1 MGNRF
6 YFRMATTNMLLNRKF
21 YAPYLLTCGM
31 SVAMLFII
39 YSMAITDLPGGSTMK
54 MLMMLG
60 TIVIILFS
68 AIFLFYTNSFLIKRR
83 KRELALYNI
92 LGMEKRHIAV
102 VMFYE
107 TLLTA
112 LVSIAG
118 GLLFGVVLDKLMY
131 LVLLNLMH
139 FEVSQAFHLYPEAL
153 ILTLVV
159 FGVIFLLILAANLRQ
174 IVLSNPIE
182 LLRGQNAGERE
193 PKVKWPLVVIG
204 ALSLAGGYYIAVTTK
219 DVMAAILLFFV
230 AVILVIV
237 GTYCLFTAGSIA
249 VLKTMKRSKGYYYK
263 PSHFVSV
270 SGMLYR
276 MKQNA
281 VGLGNICIL
290 STMVL
295 VTVSTTVSL
304 YCGIESIL
312 GSRYPTDIEVTVYD
326 TTKEEQKA
334 MLELVETR
342 TRAAGMNIKQLNAYE
357 ALQFSVD
364 KQGDTFVAD
373 TGRAGDAE
381 VTYLLFLS
389 PENYENATGH
399 AIQVSPGAV
408 AIYEQSGHLPDTFKL
423 FGETYIVGERL
434 KEVPVKGDLTT
445 FVAVN
450 VFYLVVDSQETLNS
464 ILVDQMAAY
473 GEHASEMEYIIQFD
487 VDGDEEAQLILK
499 EDIRDDLKAL
509 MAQLRDDGGFSCGVY
524 ARAGSTEDFYAMYGS
539 FLFLGLFLGILFL
552 MATVLIIYYKQLIE
566 GYEDRSRFEIMQNVG
581 MDTKLVKSSI
591 HSQILTMFFL
601 PLFTAA
607 VHLFFAFPLLT
618 RCLKLLYLEDVKLF
632 TICTVCTLLVF
643 SLIYGLVYSLTA
655 RTYYGIV
662 SSSDERR

>member
-6 YFRMATTNMLLNRKF
+6 YFRMASTNMLLNRKF

-39 YSMAITDLPGGSTMK
+39 YSMAITDLPGGSTMRS
-54 MLMMLG
+54 LMMLG

-131 LVLLNLMH
+131 LVLLNLMR
-139 FEVSQAFHLYPEAL
+139 FDVTQAFHLYPSA
-153 ILTLVV
+153 IVLTLVV
-159 FGVIFLLILAANLRQ
+159 FGVIFLLILVSNLKQ

-182 LLRGQNAGERE
+182 LLHGQTAGERE

-204 ALSLAGGYYIAVTTK
+204 VLTLAGGYYIAVTTK
-219 DVMAAILLFFV
+219 NVMAAILLFFV
-230 AVILVIV
+230 AVVLVII

-249 VLKTMKRSKGYYYK
+249 VLKTMKHNKGYYYK

-312 GSRYPTDIEVTVYD
+312 GARYPTDIEVAVYD
-326 TTKEEQKA
+326 TTETEQEA
-334 MLELVETR
+334 ILDMVETQ
-342 TRAAGMNIKQLNAYE
+342 TQAAGMNITHLQAYE
-357 ALQFSVD
+357 GLQFSVD

-373 TGRAGDAE
+373 TGRAEDGE
-381 VTYLLFLS
+381 ITYLLFLT
-389 PENYENATGH
+389 PENFAAATGNS
-399 AIQVSPGAV
+399 ISVSPGQV
-408 AIYEQSGHLPDTFKL
+408 AAYVQSGKLPDTFQL
-423 FGETYIVGERL
+423 FDRNYTVSQRL
-434 KEVPVKGDLTT
+434 TEVPVKGDLTT

-450 VFYLVVDSQETLNS
+450 VFYLVVDSQATMDA
-464 ILVDQMAAY
+464 ILAAQTAAY
-473 GEHASEMEYIIQFD
+473 GEHASEMEYVVQFD
-487 VDGDEEAQLILK
+487 VDGDEEAQLVLK
-499 EDIRDDLKAL
+499 EDIREHLHSL
-509 MAQLRDDGGFSCGVY
+509 MKELRVDGGFSYNVM
-524 ARAGSTEDFYAMYGS
+524 ARAGSVEDFYAMYGS

-566 GYEDRSRFEIMQNVG
+566 GYEDRGRFEIMQNVG
-581 MDTKLVKSSI
+581 MDTKLVKSSV

-601 PLFTAA
+601 PLATAA
-607 VHLFFAFPLLT
+607 IHLCFAFPLLA

-632 TICTVCTLLVF
+632 ALCTLCTVLVF

-662 SSSDERR
+662 SNPDERR

>member
-21 YAPYLLTCGM
+21 YAPYLLTCVM
-31 SVAMLFII
+31 SVSMLFII
-39 YSMAITDLPGGSTMK
+39 YSMAITDLPGGSTMRT
-54 MLMMLG
+54 LMMLG
-60 TIVIILFS
+60 TIVIVLFS

-102 VMFYE
+102 VLFYE
-107 TLLTA
+107 CLLTA
-112 LVSIAG
+112 VISVGG

-139 FEVSQAFHLYPEAL
+139 FDVRQSFQLYPSAFV
-153 ILTLVV
+153 LTATV
-159 FGVIFLLILAANLRQ
+159 FGVIFLLLLLANLKQ

-182 LLRGQNAGERE
+182 LLRGESAGERE
-193 PKVKWPLVVIG
+193 PKVKWPLVIIG
-204 ALSLAGGYYIAVTTK
+204 LACLGGGYYIAVTTK
-219 DVMAAILLFFV
+219 NVMAAIMLFFV
-230 AVILVIV
+230 AVLLVII

-249 VLKTMKRSKGYYYK
+249 VLKTMKRSKGYYYQ
-263 PSHFVSV
+263 PGHFVSV

-295 VTVSTTVSL
+295 VTVATTVSL

-312 GSRYPTDIEVTVYD
+312 GARFPADIEVAVYN
-326 TTKEEQKA
+326 TTNAEREA
-334 MLELVETR
+334 LLELVETE
-342 TRAAGMNIKQLNAYE
+342 TQSAGMRIENLHAYE

-373 TGRAGDAE
+373 TGRGDDGE
-381 VTYLLFLS
+381 ITYLLFLS
-389 PENYENATGH
+389 PEEYENATGRP
-399 AIQVSPGAV
+399 ITVSKGQAAV
-408 AIYEQSGHLPDTFKL
+408 YEQSGKLPDAFTL
-423 FGETYIVGERL
+423 FGQTYTISERL
-434 KEVPVKGDLTT
+434 PEVPVKGDLTT

-450 VFYLVVDSQETLNS
+450 VFYLVVDSQETVNA
-464 ILVDQMAAY
+464 ILADQTAAY
-473 GEHASEMEYIIQFD
+473 DKHASEMEYVIQFD
-487 VDGDEEAQLILK
+487 VDGDEAAQLVLK
-499 EDIRDDLKAL
+499 ENIRDSISHV
-509 MAQLRDDGGFSCGVY
+509 MSQFRSDGYSCHVL

-566 GYEDRSRFEIMQNVG
+566 GYEDRNRFEIMQKVG
-581 MDTKLVKSSI
+581 MDDKLARSSI

-601 PLFTAA
+601 PLVTAG
-607 VHLFFAFPLLT
+607 VHLFFAFPLLS

-632 TICTVCTLLVF
+632 TLCTLCTLLVF
-643 SLIYGLVYSLTA
+643 SIIYGLVYMLTA

-662 SSSDERR
+662 SGPKERR

>member
-39 YSMAITDLPGGSTMK
+39 YSMAITDLPGGSTMRT
-54 MLMMLG
+54 LMMLG
-60 TIVIILFS
+60 TVVIILFS

-102 VMFYE
+102 VLFYE

-131 LVLLNLMH
+131 LVLLNLMR
-139 FEVSQAFHLYPEAL
+139 FDVTQAFHLYPSA
-153 ILTLVV
+153 IVLTLVV
-159 FGVIFLLILAANLRQ
+159 FGVIFLLILASNLKQ

-182 LLRGQNAGERE
+182 LLHGQNAGERE

-204 ALSLAGGYYIAVTTK
+204 VLTLAGGYYIAVTTK
-219 DVMAAILLFFV
+219 NVMAAILLFFV
-230 AVILVIV
+230 AVVLVII

-249 VLKTMKRSKGYYYK
+249 VLKTMKRNKGYYYK

-312 GSRYPTDIEVTVYD
+312 GARYPTDIEVAVYD
-326 TTKEEQKA
+326 TTENERDA
-334 MLELVETR
+334 ILDMVETQ
-342 TRAAGMNIKQLNAYE
+342 TQATGMNITHLQAYE

-373 TGRAGDAE
+373 TGRAEDGE
-381 VTYLLFLS
+381 ITYLLFLS
-389 PENYENATGH
+389 PEEYENATGET
-399 AIQVSPGAV
+399 ITVKPGEA
-408 AIYEQSGHLPDTFKL
+408 ALYEQSGHLPDTFKL
-423 FGETYIVGERL
+423 FDRTYTVTQRL
-434 KEVPVKGDLTT
+434 TEVPVKGDLTT

-450 VFYLVVDSQETLNS
+450 VFYLVVDSRETVAD
-464 ILVDQMAAY
+464 ILADQTAAY
-473 GEHASEMEYIIQFD
+473 GENASEMEYVIQFD
-487 VDGDEEAQLILK
+487 VDGDEEAQLELK
-499 EDIRDDLKAL
+499 ENIRDRLTWVLSEFRSD
-509 MAQLRDDGGFSCGVY
+509 GFSYHVE
-524 ARAGSTEDFYAMYGS
+524 ARAGSVADFYAMYGS

-566 GYEDRSRFEIMQNVG
+566 GYEDRGRFEIMQKVG

-601 PLFTAA
+601 PLATAA
-607 VHLFFAFPLLT
+607 IHLCFAFPLLA

-632 TICTVCTLLVF
+632 ALCTLCTVLVF
-643 SLIYGLVYSLTA
+643 SLIYALVYGLTA

-662 SSSDERR
+662 SNPDERR

>member
-21 YAPYLLTCGM
+21 YAPYLLTCGI

-39 YSMAITDLPGGSTMK
+39 YSMAITDLPGGSTMRT
-54 MLMMLG
+54 LMMLG
-60 TIVIILFS
+60 TVVIILFS

-112 LVSIAG
+112 LVSITG
-118 GLLFGVVLDKLMY
+118 GLVFGVVLDKLMY

-139 FEVSQAFHLYPEAL
+139 FEVSQSFHLYPEAVT
-153 ILTLVV
+153 LTLVV
-159 FGVIFLLILAANLRQ
+159 FGVIFLLILAANLKQ

-182 LLRGQNAGERE
+182 LLHGQSAGERE
-193 PKVKWPLVVIG
+193 PKVKWPLVLIG
-204 ALSLAGGYYIAVTTK
+204 VLTLAGGYYIAVTTK
-219 DVMAAILLFFV
+219 NVMAAIMLFFV
-230 AVILVIV
+230 AVILVII

-249 VLKTMKRSKGYYYK
+249 VLKTMKHNKGYYYK

-312 GSRYPTDIEVTVYD
+312 GARYPTDIEVAVYD
-326 TTKEEQKA
+326 TTEQEQTA
-334 MLELVETR
+334 VLDMVENQTQ
-342 TRAAGMNIKQLNAYE
+342 TEGMNIARLNAYE

-373 TGRAGDAE
+373 TGRGEDGE
-381 VTYLLFLS
+381 ITYLLFLT
-389 PENYENATGH
+389 PENFESATGKP
-399 AIQVSPGAV
+399 ISVSPGKV
-408 AIYEQSGHLPDTFKL
+408 AAYVQSGKLPDTFTL
-423 FGETYIVGERL
+423 LGETYTVGEWL
-434 KEVPVKGDLTT
+434 KEAPVKGDLST
-445 FVAVN
+445 FMAVN
-450 VFYLVVDSQETLNS
+450 VFYLVVDSQETMDS
-464 ILVDQMAAY
+464 ILTAQTAAY
-473 GEHASEMEYIIQFD
+473 GDNASKMEYIIQFD
-487 VDGDEEAQLILK
+487 VDGDEAAQLVLK
-499 EDIRDDLKAL
+499 EDIREHLHSL
-509 MAQLRDDGGFSCGVY
+509 MKELRADGGFSYNVM

-566 GYEDRSRFEIMQNVG
+566 GYEDRGRFEIMQQVG
-581 MDTKLVKSSI
+581 MDTKLIKSSI
-591 HSQILTMFFL
+591 RSQILTMFFL
-601 PLFTAA
+601 PLVTAA
-607 VHLFFAFPLLT
+607 VHLLFAFPLLT

-632 TICTVCTLLVF
+632 TLCTVCTLLVF

-662 SSSDERR
+662 SSSEK